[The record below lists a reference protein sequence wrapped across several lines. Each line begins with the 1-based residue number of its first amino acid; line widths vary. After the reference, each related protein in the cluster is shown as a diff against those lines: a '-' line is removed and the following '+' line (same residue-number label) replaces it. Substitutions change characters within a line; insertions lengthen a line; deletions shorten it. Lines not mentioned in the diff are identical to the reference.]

1 MVSILEKTSDKST
14 IVRFIKEVLEHR
26 KYVAIA
32 IITIVL
38 STIVSLYPPY
48 VLGLVVDVINRY
60 LQTHS
65 QDLLNRF
72 SFLSMVYLS
81 LILIQWFLQ
90 MVRGYVIELIGQKMV
105 YTLRSR
111 MFSKLLTVKM
121 NFYKDKFAGD
131 LVSRI
136 VNDTTTIVDVF
147 VNGLLNV
154 VGDIISLIG
163 VFIMMIILSPTL
175 TLASIVSIP
184 PLVVLTKYVG
194 SRMRK
199 AHREVRKEIGGL
211 TTIVEEVYSG
221 IDVVKSFNREKNV
234 VERFIDVSLNVM
246 KKALRATFLS
256 GFYWSSTG
264 FISTLSS
271 IATLIVGGYL
281 VQKDVVSLGIVI
293 AFTQYVGR
301 FTGPINNIA
310 GMYERLQQAL
320 ASMDRVYEVLDYLE
334 VEEDKG
340 IEVERFRG
348 EIVFDNIW
356 FEYEKNLPVLKNVN
370 FYIKSGEL
378 VALVGPTGAG
388 KTTIANLLLK
398 FYEPTA
404 GRILIDGIDI
414 RDIKRSCLRKRISYV
429 PQEVYLF
436 PGTIMDNIRVGK
448 PDATDDEVTEVC
460 KKLGIHEF
468 IEKLPNGYYTD
479 VGEAGKRLSVGERQL
494 IAIARAMLRD
504 PDIVILDEA
513 TSSIDP
519 YTEELLRN
527 AIKKLMVGR
536 TGIIIAHRLSTARS
550 CDRIIVISEGT
561 INEVGSFEE
570 LINKK
575 GMFYRLYQTQIGRF
589 TELEYEHQP
598 YI

>member
-1 MVSILEKTSDKST
+1 MMV
-14 IVRFIKEVLEHR
+14 
-26 KYVAIA
+26 
-32 IITIVL
+32 
-38 STIVSLYPPY
+38 
-48 VLGLVVDVINRY
+48 
-60 LQTHS
+60 
-65 QDLLNRF
+65 
-72 SFLSMVYLS
+72 
-81 LILIQWFLQ
+81 
-90 MVRGYVIELIGQKMV
+90 
-105 YTLRSR
+105 
-111 MFSKLLTVKM
+111 
-121 NFYKDKFAGD
+121 
-131 LVSRI
+131 
-136 VNDTTTIVDVF
+136 
-147 VNGLLNV
+147 
-154 VGDIISLIG
+154 
-163 VFIMMIILSPTL
+163 ILSPTL

-246 KKALRATFLS
+246 KKALRAAFLS

-320 ASMDRVYEVLDYLE
+320 ASMDRVYDVLDYLE

-348 EIVFDNIW
+348 EIVFDNVW

-436 PGTIMDNIRVGK
+436 PGTIIDNIRVGK
-448 PDATDDEVTEVC
+448 PDATDDEVIEVC

-589 TELEYEHQP
+589 TELEHEHQP

>member
-1 MVSILEKTSDKST
+1 MLEKTSDKST

-72 SFLSMVYLS
+72 SFLSIVYLS

-163 VFIMMIILSPTL
+163 VFIMMVILSPTL

-246 KKALRATFLS
+246 KKALRAAFLS

-348 EIVFDNIW
+348 EIVFDNVW

-448 PDATDDEVTEVC
+448 PDATDDEVIEVC

>member
-1 MVSILEKTSDKST
+1 VVSMLEKTSDKST
-14 IVRFIKEVLEHR
+14 IVRFIKEVLENR

-72 SFLSMVYLS
+72 SFLSIVYLS

-147 VNGLLNV
+147 VNGLLNII
-154 VGDIISLIG
+154 GDIISLIG
-163 VFIMMIILSPTL
+163 VFIMMAILSPTL
-175 TLASIVSIP
+175 TLASIVSIS

-199 AHREVRKEIGGL
+199 AHREVRKGIGGL

-246 KKALRATFLS
+246 KKALRAAFLS

-340 IEVERFRG
+340 IEVERFRR

-370 FYIKSGEL
+370 FYIKPGEL

-436 PGTIMDNIRVGK
+436 PGTIIDNIRVGK
-448 PDATDDEVTEVC
+448 PDATDDEVIEVC

-561 INEVGSFEE
+561 INEAGSFEE

-589 TELEYEHQP
+589 IELEYEHQP
-598 YI
+598 YV

>member
-1 MVSILEKTSDKST
+1 MLEKTSDKST
-14 IVRFIKEVLEHR
+14 IVRFIKEVLENR

-72 SFLSMVYLS
+72 SFLSIVYLS

-147 VNGLLNV
+147 VNGLLNII
-154 VGDIISLIG
+154 GDIISLIG
-163 VFIMMIILSPTL
+163 VFIMMAILSPTL
-175 TLASIVSIP
+175 TLASIVSIS

-199 AHREVRKEIGGL
+199 AHREVRKGIGGL

-246 KKALRATFLS
+246 KKALRAAFLS

-340 IEVERFRG
+340 IEVERFRR

-370 FYIKSGEL
+370 FYIKPGEL

-436 PGTIMDNIRVGK
+436 PGTIIDNIRVGK
-448 PDATDDEVTEVC
+448 PDATDDEVIEVC

-561 INEVGSFEE
+561 INEAGSFEE

-589 TELEYEHQP
+589 IELEYEHQP
-598 YI
+598 YV

>member
-1 MVSILEKTSDKST
+1 VISILERTSDKST

-72 SFLSMVYLS
+72 SFLSIVYLS

-105 YTLRSR
+105 YTSRSR

-163 VFIMMIILSPTL
+163 VFIMMVILSPTL

-246 KKALRATFLS
+246 KKALRAAFLS

-348 EIVFDNIW
+348 EIVFDNVW

-398 FYEPTA
+398 FYEPTT

-436 PGTIMDNIRVGK
+436 PGTIIDNIRVGK
-448 PDATDDEVTEVC
+448 PDATDDEVIEVC